1 MMEEYNRLYKSG
13 EYVFMYMASVVPVYT
28 TESTVDWLSSLTS
41 REKIM
46 YAPLLP
52 NMMLQY
58 KHLDKRKKIF
68 ISNSKRLNV
77 NSVGVYNSRWNDMER
92 MEANYYDHV
101 CLLLIRIFYMHK
113 REFLKFILSD
123 NLTHQLLEDSK
134 KSFKNCKYLVYESL
148 SDNLKEIL
156 DSITFQ

>member
-1 MMEEYNRLYKSG
+1 MIEEYNRLYKSG
-13 EYVFMYMASVVPVYT
+13 EYVFMYMASVVPIYT

-58 KHLDKRKKIF
+58 KHLDKSKKIF
-68 ISNSKRLNV
+68 ISNSKRLNI
-77 NSVGVYNSRWNDMER
+77 NSVGVYSSRWNDMER
-92 MEANYYDHV
+92 MEVEYYDQV
-101 CLLLIRIFYMHK
+101 CLLLIRIFYIPK
-113 REFLKFILSD
+113 KEFLKLILSD
-123 NLTHQLLEDSK
+123 SLTHQLLEDSK
-134 KSFKNCKYLVYESL
+134 KSFESSKYLVYDSL

-156 DSITFQ
+156 DSITL